1 MKKDR
6 VMRQSSSAKRT
17 TGSSLVEVSSFQH
30 AAVSRRVVSTPQS
43 LQSGAGR
50 ERLENFSV
58 FAILKQREVASELG
72 AERNAVSW
80 TMVAKQMYICSMNC
94 VPVSLSLTYERA
106 EDHAWEP

>member
-1 MKKDR
+1 
-6 VMRQSSSAKRT
+6 MRQSSSAKRT

-30 AAVSRRVVSTPQS
+30 AAVSQRVVSTPQS
-43 LQSGAGR
+43 LQAGAGR
-50 ERLENFSV
+50 EIGKLSV

-106 EDHAWEP
+106 EDHALGP

>member
-1 MKKDR
+1 M
-6 VMRQSSSAKRT
+6 
-17 TGSSLVEVSSFQH
+17 LL
-30 AAVSRRVVSTPQS
+30 SRRELCRPHSPCKPEQ
-43 LQSGAGR
+43 G
-50 ERLENFSV
+50 ERLENLSV

-106 EDHAWEP
+106 EDHALGP